1 MANKEREELERMLE
15 AEFPNENPRFTS
27 TAEPPK
33 RDEQV
38 RALARP
44 ISERGLVPLTL
55 ESFVVSENPARVEWE
70 RYVREFL
77 GQLSQESAHRVTAPM
92 IFEWVTGEKI
102 KDIARREGVPK
113 DAWRG
118 GAASGSA
125 NMHLRHINW
134 VLKEYFGEPHKTTI
148 AGRAVGR
155 AYAVR
160 KYFRVKEKEP
170 ACLTLKP
177 DWKAGTLDVTF

>member
-1 MANKEREELERMLE
+1 MAETDREDLERMLE

-33 RDEQV
+33 RDESVLAMV
-38 RALARP
+38 RPRDQ
-44 ISERGLVPLTL
+44 RGLVPLTL

-70 RYVREFL
+70 RLTREFL
-77 GQLSQESAHRVTAPM
+77 GQLSQDQAHRVTASM
-92 IFEWVTGEKI
+92 VFEWVTGKSI
-102 KDIARREGVPK
+102 KELAKSEGVPE

-125 NMHLRHINW
+125 NMHLRHINAI
-134 VLKEYFGEPHKTTI
+134 LKEYFGTPHKTTI

-160 KYFRVKEKEP
+160 KYFRIKLKEP
-170 ACLTLKP
+170 MSMTLKP
-177 DWKAGTLDVTF
+177 DWKAGTLEY

>member
-1 MANKEREELERMLE
+1 MAQSDRSELEQMLE

-38 RALARP
+38 QALARP
-44 ISERGLVPLTL
+44 LEQRGLVPLTL

-70 RYVREFL
+70 RHVREFL
-77 GQLSQESAHRVTAPM
+77 GQLSQDQAHRVTAPM
-92 IFEWVTGEKI
+92 VFEWVTGQSI
-102 KDIARREGVPK
+102 KEIARREGVPA

-134 VLKEYFGEPHKTTI
+134 VLKEYFGQPHKTTI

-160 KYFRVKEKEP
+160 KYFRVKLKEP
-170 ACLTLKP
+170 ASLTLQP
-177 DWKAGTLDVTF
+177 DWKAGTLEY